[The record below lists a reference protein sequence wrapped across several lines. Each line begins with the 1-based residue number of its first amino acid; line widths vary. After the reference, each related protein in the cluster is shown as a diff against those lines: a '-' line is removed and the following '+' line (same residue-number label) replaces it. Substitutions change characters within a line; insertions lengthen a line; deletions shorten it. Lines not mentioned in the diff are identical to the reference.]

1 MKSGQH
7 FVCLLWV
14 GNHCQTHFFLCQ
26 KSTAHGDWWLC
37 TLIGHNKDQS
47 HPVHPVCPP
56 LSWDTA
62 ILETKCMYSRSAVR
76 KNNTFA
82 SRSSAWLKTQFWYW
96 GTRTWDGRRP
106 WTSAPPASPTPAC
119 KNDNCQSTTRKYDM
133 GERNSAEIMKK
144 RTVDFDDWME
154 RENHHIK
161 ITNSRPGWGFG
172 FLLCCQHLFRY
183 SRVTKS

>member
-26 KSTAHGDWWLC
+26 KSTAQGDWWLC

-62 ILETKCMYSRSAVR
+62 ILETKCMYSTSAVR
-76 KNNTFA
+76 KYNTFA
-82 SRSSAWLKTQFWYW
+82 SRSSAWLKTQIIYW
-96 GTRTWDGRRP
+96 ETWTWDGKRP
-106 WTSAPPASPTPAC
+106 WTSAPPASPTPARMIIV
-119 KNDNCQSTTRKYDM
+119 NPQLENMTW
-133 GERNSAEIMKK
+133 EIIWILMIGW
-144 RTVDFDDWME
+144 RG
-154 RENHHIK
+154 K
-161 ITNSRPGWGFG
+161 ITTSKSPIPDQDGVLGFSSAVNTYSG
-172 FLLCCQHLFRY
+172 IHVLRNRRYLYFL
-183 SRVTKS
+183 K